1 MQIKK
6 GTVWHT
12 YTTQSPTYNNA
23 EETASKLI
31 KTGMFLAILTPDN
44 TFKCLSGS
52 NVLSTKLSMKY
63 ENNGLGVKVDGVQN
77 LNDPGVCNLTANAFF
92 NCINLRL
99 SENKLFHI
107 TEQPY
112 CDNIICCKKPILFKS
127 GEDDFFL
134 LPIIRLYQNGISHI
148 TFTDEEQYDN
158 ELNLFIDTKVNL
170 PFKVSDS
177 IIASIEYT
185 NKSIELDFS
194 SMNLYQRM
202 LTKRLLSSQIKDL
215 KIKSKAIS
223 EYDLKINGKYIDY
236 AKEFQIQN
244 TLSDIAR
251 NTIAIIHNTLKKNT
265 LTDYLLGSKI
275 TDFYHGWQGKPNIYI
290 FSHEN
295 QKSNAIK
302 NEKYNKK
309 LISSLLSKNTFFTD
323 DKDKQIHIDFRAF
336 NDFNY
341 YSEQGVTLTL
351 CSKKT
356 DSENFPE
363 TYTES
368 NLIWDNQVKSD
379 LRDFISFFYESK
391 IEQIKNESNHISLAT
406 IQEEIIQFEE
416 WLRVFSKKYGEIQDL
431 IFKNVK
437 SNDLELARKNLTK
450 MLASRMHVIKLK
462 DASKSEAS
470 NRNITIAF
478 GLVASTSLSPVIIK
492 PFFENSGLT
501 KIISNLELGKYTETI
516 YYIFAVM
523 FVLGLLW
530 LVNKFNKK

>member
-1 MQIKK
+1 MQIQK

-12 YTTQSPTYNNA
+12 YTTQSPTYDNA

-31 KTGMFLAILTPDN
+31 ETGMFLAILTPDN

-63 ENNGLGVKVDGVQN
+63 ENNGLGVRVDGAQH
-77 LNDPGVCNLTANAFF
+77 LDDLGVCSLTVNAFF

-99 SENKLFHI
+99 SENKLFYI
-107 TEQPY
+107 TEEPY
-112 CDNIICCKKPILFKS
+112 CDNIICCQKPFLIKNK
-127 GEDDFFL
+127 EDEFL
-134 LPIIRLYQNGISHI
+134 LFPIIRLYQNGISHI
-148 TFTDEEQYDN
+148 TFIDEERYDN
-158 ELNLFIDTKVNL
+158 ELSFFIDSKINL
-170 PFKVSDS
+170 PFISSDS
-177 IIASIEYT
+177 IIASAEYT
-185 NKSIELDFS
+185 NKSIELDYC
-194 SMNLYQRM
+194 SMHIFRRM
-202 LTKRLLSSQIKDL
+202 ITKRLLSAQFRELEGKSQEISSDDL
-215 KIKSKAIS
+215 I
-223 EYDLKINGKYIDY
+223 INGRYIDY
-236 AKEFQIQN
+236 AKEFGIQN

-251 NTIAIIHNTLKKNT
+251 TTIAVIHNTLKKRT
-265 LTDYLLGSKI
+265 LK
-275 TDFYHGWQGKPNIYI
+275 DFIFGDKATTLYHGWQGKPNIYI
-290 FSHEN
+290 FSHDN
-295 QKSNAIK
+295 QKINALK
-302 NEKYNKK
+302 NEKYNRK
-309 LISSLLSKNTFFTD
+309 LISSLLSKSAFFID
-323 DKDKQIHIDFRAF
+323 EKDKQSHFDFRAF

-351 CSKKT
+351 CSKKIA
-356 DSENFPE
+356 SENLPE

-379 LRDFISFFYESK
+379 LRDYISFFYESK
-391 IEQIKNESNHISLAT
+391 IEQIKNESNHINLAT

-437 SNDLELARKNLTK
+437 SNDLELARKNLAK

-492 PFFENSGLT
+492 PFFERLGLT
-501 KIISNLELGKYTETI
+501 KIIINYKLGYYSETI
-516 YYIFAVM
+516 YYISAVIL
-523 FVLGLLW
+523 VLALLW
-530 LVNKFNKK
+530 LINKFNKK

>member
-1 MQIKK
+1 MQIQK

-12 YTTQSPTYNNA
+12 YTTQSPTYDNA

-31 KTGMFLAILTPDN
+31 ETGMFLAILTPDN

-52 NVLSTKLSMKY
+52 KVLSTKLSMKF
-63 ENNGLGVKVDGVQN
+63 ENNGHGVRVDGAQH
-77 LNDPGVCNLTANAFF
+77 LGDSGVCNLTANAFY

-99 SENKLFHI
+99 SENKLFFI

-112 CDNIICCKKPILFKS
+112 CDNIICCQKPFLIKN
-127 GEDDFFL
+127 DDEEFLL

-148 TFTDEEQYDN
+148 TFIDEERYDN
-158 ELNLFIDTKVNL
+158 ELSFFIDSKINL
-170 PFKVSDS
+170 PFKASDS
-177 IIASIEYT
+177 IVSSFEYT
-185 NKSIELDFS
+185 CKSIELDYC
-194 SMNLYQRM
+194 SMSFFRRM
-202 LTKRLLSSQIKDL
+202 VSKRLLSAQFRDL
-215 KIKSKAIS
+215 EIKSQEIS
-223 EYDLKINGKYIDY
+223 DDDLIINGRYIDY
-236 AKEFQIQN
+236 AKEFEIQN

-251 NTIAIIHNTLKKNT
+251 TTVAVIHNTLKSKT
-265 LTDYLLGSKI
+265 LKDFIFGKKT

-290 FSHEN
+290 FSHDN
-295 QKSNAIK
+295 QKSNALK

-309 LISSLLSKNTFFTD
+309 LISSLLGKSTFFID
-323 DKDKQIHIDFRAF
+323 EKDKQSHFDFRAF

-351 CSKKT
+351 CSKKI
-356 DSENFPE
+356 SYENSPE

-379 LRDFISFFYESK
+379 LRDYISFFYESK
-391 IEQIKNESNHISLAT
+391 IEQIKSESDHISLAT

-416 WLRVFSKKYGEIQDL
+416 WLRVFSKKYGEIQEL

-437 SNDLELARKNLTK
+437 SNDLELARKNLAK
-450 MLASRMHVIKLK
+450 MLTSRMHVIKLK
-462 DASKSEAS
+462 DASKSESS

-492 PFFENSGLT
+492 PLFERIGFT
-501 KIISNLELGKYTETI
+501 KIISNYKLENYSETI
-516 YYIFAVM
+516 YYIFAVTL
-523 FVLGLLW
+523 VLVLLW

>member
-1 MQIKK
+1 MQIQK

-12 YTTQSPTYNNA
+12 YTTQSPAYDSA

-31 KTGMFLAILTPDN
+31 ETGMFLAILTPDN

-52 NVLSTKLSMKY
+52 NVLSTKLSMQY
-63 ENNGLGVKVDGVQN
+63 ENNGLGVRVDGVQH
-77 LNDPGVCNLTANAFF
+77 LDELGVCNLTANAFF

-99 SENKLFHI
+99 SENKLFYI

-112 CDNIICCKKPILFKS
+112 CGNIICCQKPFLIKTK
-127 GEDDFFL
+127 EDEFFL
-134 LPIIRLYQNGISHI
+134 LPIIRLYQNGIAHI
-148 TFTDEEQYDN
+148 TFIDEERYNN
-158 ELNLFIDTKVNL
+158 ELSFFIDSKINL
-170 PFKVSDS
+170 PFKPSNS

-185 NKSIELDFS
+185 NKSIELDYC
-194 SMNLYQRM
+194 SMNLFRRK
-202 LTKRLLSSQIKDL
+202 LTKKVLSAQFRDL
-215 KIKSKAIS
+215 EIKSKEIS
-223 EYDLKINGKYIDY
+223 DDDLIINGRYIDY
-236 AKEFQIQN
+236 AKEFEIQN

-251 NTIAIIHNTLKKNT
+251 TTIAVIHNTLKKKT
-265 LTDYLLGSKI
+265 LKGFIFGNKT

-290 FSHEN
+290 FSHDN
-295 QKSNAIK
+295 QKSNAIR
-302 NEKYNKK
+302 NERYNKE
-309 LISSLLSKNTFFTD
+309 LISSLLGKSTFFID
-323 DKDKQIHIDFRAF
+323 EKGKQSHFDYRAF

-356 DSENFPE
+356 GSEYFPE

-379 LRDFISFFYESK
+379 LRDYISFFYESK
-391 IEQIKNESNHISLAT
+391 IEQIKNESSHISLAT

-416 WLRVFSKKYGEIQDL
+416 WLRVFSKKYGEIQEL
-431 IFKNVK
+431 IFKNIK
-437 SNDLELARKNLTK
+437 SNDLELARKNLAK

-478 GLVASTSLSPVIIK
+478 GLVASNSLSPVIIK
-492 PFFENSGLT
+492 PFFEKLGLT
-501 KIISNLELGKYTETI
+501 KIISNYKLENYSETI
-516 YYIFAVM
+516 YYIFAVIL
-523 FVLGLLW
+523 VLASLW
-530 LVNKFNKK
+530 LVNKLNKK